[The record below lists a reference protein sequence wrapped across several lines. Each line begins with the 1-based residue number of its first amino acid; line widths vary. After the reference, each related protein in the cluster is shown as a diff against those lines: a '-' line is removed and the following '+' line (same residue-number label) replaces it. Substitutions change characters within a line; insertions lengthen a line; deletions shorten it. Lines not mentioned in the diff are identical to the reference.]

1 MKESSMRKIICISGD
16 LASGK
21 SVVSRIVAEQLKYE
35 LFSAGRIFRQLAEE
49 KGISVLE
56 LNNLAETSQEIDN
69 MIDSKLI
76 EIGHKQENIILDS
89 RMAWHFVKE
98 SFNVYLMVDH
108 LEAAKRVLQDK
119 RGTTEK
125 YNNIDEA
132 LEGLA
137 QRRAA
142 ESKRYLSKYGVD
154 ISNLDNYQLVVDT
167 TCKSAEQV
175 ARIIVDKYKNIKI
188 L

>member
-1 MKESSMRKIICISGD
+1 MRKIICISGD

-21 SVVSRIVAEQLKYE
+21 SVVSRIVAEKLKYE

-56 LNNLAETSQEIDN
+56 LNTLAETSQEIDN
-69 MIDSKLI
+69 MIDSNLI
-76 EIGHKQENIILDS
+76 EIGLKQENIILDS

-98 SFNVYLMVDH
+98 SFKIYLTVDH

-175 ARIIVDKYKNIKI
+175 AKLIIDKYAVY
-188 L
+188 LQHH